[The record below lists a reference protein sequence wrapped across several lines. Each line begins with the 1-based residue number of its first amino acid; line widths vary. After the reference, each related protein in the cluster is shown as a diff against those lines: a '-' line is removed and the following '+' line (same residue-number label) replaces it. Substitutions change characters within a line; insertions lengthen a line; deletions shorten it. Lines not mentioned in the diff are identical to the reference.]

1 MSPEAISQTISHRDL
16 RNESGRIL
24 REVQAGAVYV
34 ITNNG
39 QPVAEIRPITADPFG
54 GLTVRRAKPGA
65 RFRDIVPVEVDSDE
79 TALEA
84 LLALRGD

>member
-1 MSPEAISQTISHRDL
+1 MTAEHISQRTL

-24 REVQAGAVYV
+24 REVQEGAVYV

-39 QPVAEIRPITADPFG
+39 EPVAEIRPITADPFA

-65 RFRDIVPVEVDSDE
+65 RFRDIVPVAVDSDE

-84 LLALRGD
+84 LLALRGDR

>member
-1 MSPEAISQTISHRDL
+1 VSSETISHRDL

-39 QPVAEIRPITADPFG
+39 EPVAEIRPITTDPFA

-65 RFRDIVPVEVDSDE
+65 RFRDLVPVEVDSDE

-84 LLALRGD
+84 LRALRGDR

>member
-1 MSPEAISQTISHRDL
+1 MAPEHISQRTL

-39 QPVAEIRPITADPFG
+39 EPVAEIRPITADPFA

-65 RFRDIVPVEVDSDE
+65 RFRDIVPQEGRSDE
-79 TALEA
+79 TALES
-84 LLALRGD
+84 LMFLRGDR

>member
-1 MSPEAISQTISHRDL
+1 MTAEHISQRTL

-24 REVQAGAVYV
+24 REVQEGAVYV

-39 QPVAEIRPITADPFG
+39 EPVAEIRPITADPLA

-84 LLALRGD
+84 LLALRGDR